1 MNLCDFLEYV
11 EKKPSDYSLLVGDTN
26 QIHAYIFETSKLPE
40 IRGASNLLIKLITED
55 FDRIFDEHFVDA
67 SSRDE
72 IEDDTIVGY
81 KIYNHAGSC
90 MAIASTSGVEGF
102 INDVTERF
110 HRETGA
116 VTITFVYAPLT
127 YLNKETYFQTPQGE
141 ISKWMVNSNR
151 QHLEGNIRLLGFL
164 RYKLEVEKRKKSYYP
179 FVESNSIVR
188 RCDHCGK
195 RPAIHKWEYGS
206 ETEYICSTCTKKRS
220 HGEKSSIMDGMAKKD
235 NFWHSCKGKIP
246 RDLDTLAGSSNNI
259 GIIYA
264 DGNEMG
270 RMLFEARDLTQ
281 FKSRSKEIEDSIHD
295 SLCPLLKERI
305 HGNTLPFEIL
315 NMAGDDIIMIIQA
328 EYIMEFSLNL
338 LTRFEEMC
346 SEYLHENITMS
357 LGATIFKAKYPV
369 QYAFEITNSLLKS
382 AKRYSKQNIDKPR
395 STLSY
400 LYMKAPIAAL
410 SCEEIMHSF
419 YDVSDKA
426 LLTMRPYTCDEFK
439 VLLEAA
445 KDIERNNVLTNSQIG
460 AISRAFYENS
470 LYSATNFT
478 KYQITRM
485 DKAKKKL
492 LLSLIRDLK
501 QKFDLE
507 DVDGSDELPLWGRR
521 TLEGKEVIATPFLDI
536 FEILEISGGG
546 LFEKS
551 LN

>member
-127 YLNKETYFQTPQGE
+127 YLNKETCFQTPQGE

-164 RYKLEVEKRKKSYYP
+164 RYRLEVEKRKKSYYP

-270 RMLFEARDLTQ
+270 RMLFEAKDLTQ

-328 EYIMEFSLNL
+328 EYILEFSLNL

-410 SCEEIMHSF
+410 SCEEIIHSF

-485 DKAKKKL
+485 DGAKKKL